1 MLEKLKESVYKANIE
16 LVNQGLVIYTWGN
29 VSGISEDR
37 RFMVIKPSGI
47 KYESMEADDMVVVEI
62 STGKVV
68 EGRWNPSSDTPTHL
82 ELYRSFPEIGAVAH
96 THSTNAVAFAQAGRE
111 IPVLGTTQADY
122 FWGNIPCTRA
132 LEQIEIY
139 NEYEKNTGI
148 VIAETI
154 NQLGYNPLD
163 IPGILVRNHGPFTW
177 GKSPEDAVY
186 HAKVLEAVADMT
198 LKTLMLNPSSQISSH
213 LVNKHYQRKNGVE
226 AYYGQGMVG

>member
-29 VSGISEDR
+29 VSGIAEDR

-96 THSTNAVAFAQAGRE
+96 THSTNATAFAQAGRE
-111 IPVLGTTQADY
+111 IPILGTTQADS
-122 FWGNIPCTRA
+122 FRDNIPCTRA

-154 NQLGYNPLD
+154 NRLGYNPLD
-163 IPGILVRNHGPFTW
+163 IPGILVRSHGPFTF
-177 GKSPEDAVY
+177 GSSVEDAVY
-186 HAKVLEAVADMT
+186 NSKVLETVADMT
-198 LKTLMLNPSSQISSH
+198 LKTLMLNPNSHMSSH
-213 LVNKHYQRKNGVE
+213 LMNKHYQRKNGVE